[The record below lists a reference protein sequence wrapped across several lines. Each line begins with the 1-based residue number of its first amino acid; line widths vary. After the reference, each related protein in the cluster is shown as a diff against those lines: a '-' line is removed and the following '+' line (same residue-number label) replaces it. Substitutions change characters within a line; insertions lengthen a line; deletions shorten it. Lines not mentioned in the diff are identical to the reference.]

1 MIVIFS
7 FQVLYEIRFQ
17 VLHHK
22 FFAGIIRCSRDLWA
36 RNLRFSTKTFTF
48 EQMIPQKIS
57 WIIHVKNAEAI
68 MRLSARSK
76 SSRLDLAHGVDV
88 VVSA

>member
-1 MIVIFS
+1 MLLIAFGRRALS
-7 FQVLYEIRFQ
+7 
-17 VLHHK
+17 
-22 FFAGIIRCSRDLWA
+22 LWA
-36 RNLRFSTKTFTF
+36 QLKYIATEMGLDNYIVSGVPHTWSTFTF
-48 EQMIPQKIS
+48 AQMVSQKIS
-57 WIIHVKNAEAI
+57 WIIHVKNVEAI